1 MGGACRGVGRS
12 VPSLGFGGS
21 ANPSKTFSRSPCTR
35 TRAETRGSCS
45 CSVWKRPSRS
55 SISRP
60 TTQKAV
66 REEEPERRTSRSS
79 RTRSANASRG
89 CRTTS
94 NSVPG
99 ESRTSSKSLGTS
111 ASGPRRTTARSGSE
125 FESEW
130 KGPPVGTETRL
141 LVLSRDFLG
150 SSRRLLRP
158 NLAPEP
164 AKSCASAPLDAIP
177 WESRR
182 GRRTSDFAEGLLCCA
197 ARCPSASTDFARPMG
212 PRIQGEAQDRRP
224 PGRHAGPGPT

>member
-1 MGGACRGVGRS
+1 MTYNLS
-12 VPSLGFGGS
+12 YPHHLGLHQHREHHEDEVQCDEADSPRAREPEARERHSCGGS
-21 ANPSKTFSRSPCTR
+21 HER
-35 TRAETRGSCS
+35 
-45 CSVWKRPSRS
+45 
-55 SISRP
+55 
-60 TTQKAV
+60 

-182 GRRTSDFAEGLLCCA
+182 GRSTSDFAEGLLCCA